1 MGSTGGSWTPACRVT
16 TPTERSLGTSALAS
30 TSRKSGRRG
39 TRYDGR
45 TKTSSSVFAS
55 GQILSQLRAHAR
67 KDAFPEGRAGVVR
80 VELRQTASNRFVL
93 LVSDDGVGLP
103 PSLDIRQTESLGL
116 QLVCT
121 LADQL
126 RGELRIERGAGTAFR
141 LEFDGDA

>member
-1 MGSTGGSWTPACRVT
+1 M
-16 TPTERSLGTSALAS
+16 
-30 TSRKSGRRG
+30 
-39 TRYDGR
+39 
-45 TKTSSSVFAS
+45 
-55 GQILSQLRAHAR
+55 
-67 KDAFPEGRAGVVR
+67 VR

-126 RGELRIERGAGTAFR
+126 RAELRVERGAGTAVH